1 MERKRRREGS
11 EEEESEEE
19 KEESG
24 EGKPSQEVRL
34 CKVKSVVF

>member
-11 EEEESEEE
+11 EEEE
-19 KEESG
+19 EESE